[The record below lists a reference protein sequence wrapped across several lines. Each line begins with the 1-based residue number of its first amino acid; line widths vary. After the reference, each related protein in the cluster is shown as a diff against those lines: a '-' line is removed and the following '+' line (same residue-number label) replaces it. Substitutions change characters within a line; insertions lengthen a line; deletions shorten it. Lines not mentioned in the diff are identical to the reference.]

1 MSNRLSTVATGIALA
16 ITFAFMSVLCG
27 LAFVLWPEA
36 TLDFFAAFMHGVD
49 LKAVKSAVP
58 ISPGRAV
65 YGVAGLG
72 VVGFLAGV
80 VFAWAYNALAGRS
93 G

>member
-1 MSNRLSTVATGIALA
+1 MNNTLGIAATGIALA

-27 LAFVLWPEA
+27 LAFFLWPEA

-58 ISPGRAV
+58 ISLGRAL
-65 YGVAGLG
+65 YGVVGLG
-72 VVGFLAGV
+72 IVGFLAGV
-80 VFAWAYNALAGRS
+80 VFASAYDAVAGRS
-93 G
+93 S

>member
-1 MSNRLSTVATGIALA
+1 MSNRLSTFATGIALA

-27 LAFVLWPEA
+27 LAFFLWPEA

-58 ISPGRAV
+58 ISLGRAL
-65 YGVAGLG
+65 YGVVGLG

-80 VFAWAYNALAGRS
+80 VLAWAYNAVAGRS
-93 G
+93 S